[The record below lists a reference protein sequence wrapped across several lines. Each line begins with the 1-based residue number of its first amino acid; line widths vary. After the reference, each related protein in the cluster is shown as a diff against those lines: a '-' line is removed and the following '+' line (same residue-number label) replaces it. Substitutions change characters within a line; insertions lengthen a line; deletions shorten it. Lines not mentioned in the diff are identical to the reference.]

1 MRTSPLSATVIA
13 GVCLACSAN
22 AAELPGNFQFG
33 AGATVAFDLAEL
45 DLRNDMH
52 VLTGNVHVA
61 QGLTSIDAARATANA
76 LQTPQTKWTFDKDVH
91 IKTADADLKS
101 DSANAAFVNGKMAT
115 AVAKGTPAFFEQ
127 RRPGTDKT
135 AERLVKGRAG
145 TIDYDLTQGIVKL
158 SDQVW
163 FSYGGNEFRGDVV
176 IYNIRD
182 ERVTVN
188 PGGQSGGRVNIT
200 VAPKSPG
207 SKSPDNSTGTPAGPT
222 RPVQKNGA

>member
-1 MRTSPLSATVIA
+1 MRTSRLSSTVIA
-13 GVCLACSAN
+13 GICLACSAH

-45 DLRNDMH
+45 DLRNDTH
-52 VLTGNVHVA
+52 VLTGNVRVV

-76 LQTPQTKWTFDKDVH
+76 LQTPRTRWTFDKDVH

-115 AVAKGTPAFFEQ
+115 AVAKGTPAYFEQ
-127 RRPGTDKT
+127 RRPATDKT

-145 TIDYDLTQGIVKL
+145 TIDYDLAQGIVKL

-188 PGGQSGGRVNIT
+188 PGGQSSGRVNIT
-200 VAPKSPG
+200 VTPRPSDNKSPN
-207 SKSPDNSTGTPAGPT
+207 KSTETPSTPA
-222 RPVQKNGA
+222 RPVSKGGA

>member
-1 MRTSPLSATVIA
+1 MRTSSLLSIVFAST
-13 GVCLACSAN
+13 CLACSAH

-52 VLTGNVHVA
+52 VLTGNVHVV

-76 LQTPQTKWTFDKDVH
+76 LQTPRTRWTFDKDVH

-101 DSANAAFVNGKMAT
+101 DSANAAFVNGKMAS
-115 AVAKGTPAFFEQ
+115 AVAKGTPAYFEQ
-127 RRPGTDKT
+127 RRAGSEKS

-145 TIDYDLTQGIVKL
+145 TIDYDLAQGIVKL

-163 FSYGGNEFRGDVV
+163 FSYGGNEFRGDVI

-188 PGGQSGGRVNIT
+188 PGGQNSGRVNIT
-200 VAPKSPG
+200 VAPKALDN
-207 SKSPDNSTGTPAGPT
+207 KSPNKSTPKPALV
-222 RPVQKNGA
+222 RPVQKSGA